1 MDHPLAYLITFSC
14 YGSHLHDSED
24 GSVDRNH
31 NVLGG
36 PCVAPEPGLLRA
48 RAMRMAAPSYTLNNA
63 RRQVVLAAIRQV
75 CRHREWPLI
84 AAHVRMTHVH
94 VVVSAGVAPEIPMQ
108 AFKAY
113 ASRSLGEEGIAPCKR
128 WTRHGSTRYLWQK
141 EDVAGAVGY
150 VIDGQG
156 EPMAVFLNTA
166 PYCRGSEGCGRIGTW
181 LIQEEGCLVFA
192 A

>member
-1 MDHPLAYLITFSC
+1 MAFLITFSC
-14 YGSHLHDSED
+14 YGSHLHGSED

-48 RAMRMAAPSYTLNNA
+48 RAGQMAEPIYALNNA
-63 RRQVVLAAIRQV
+63 RRRVVLAAIRQV
-75 CRHREWPLI
+75 CVHRGWLLI

-94 VVVSAGVAPEIPMQ
+94 VVVSADLVPEIPMQ

-113 ASRSLGEEGIAPCKR
+113 ASRLLNVHERARIHR
-128 WTRHGSTRYLWQK
+128 WTRHGSTRYLWK
-141 EDVAGAVGY
+141 TENVAGAVRY

-166 PYCRGSEGCGRIGTW
+166 P
-181 LIQEEGCLVFA
+181 
-192 A
+192 